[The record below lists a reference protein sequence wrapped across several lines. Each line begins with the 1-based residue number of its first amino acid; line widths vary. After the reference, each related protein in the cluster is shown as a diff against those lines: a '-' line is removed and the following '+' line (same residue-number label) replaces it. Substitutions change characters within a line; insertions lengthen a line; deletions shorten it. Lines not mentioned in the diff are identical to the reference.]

1 MEITI
6 KKTVEEKVQIT
17 LPAYIKGV
25 CHFYKV
31 ISENKAIQV
40 TTLEGH
46 QSINETSPIVAFS
59 NTKEKCTK
67 EEFNNAFNQIKEK
80 LCDIATL

>member
-6 KKTVEEKVQIT
+6 KKTVEEKVKIN
-17 LPAYIKGV
+17 LPAYVKSV

-46 QSINETSPIVAFS
+46 QSINETSPVVAFS
-59 NTKEKCTK
+59 NTKEEST
-67 EEFNNAFNQIKEK
+67 EAEFNNAFNQIKNK
-80 LCDIATL
+80 LCQIATL